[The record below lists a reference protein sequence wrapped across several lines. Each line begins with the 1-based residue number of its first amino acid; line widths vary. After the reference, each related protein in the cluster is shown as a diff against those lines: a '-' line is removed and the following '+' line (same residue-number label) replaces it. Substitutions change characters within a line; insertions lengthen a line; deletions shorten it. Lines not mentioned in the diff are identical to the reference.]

1 MRFWNFAYD
10 IFGVAGDVWRWLWKH
25 VHCKLSAYLNC
36 VISSTGSKDPHPPE
50 AKKNNSFHTVD
61 QWLITLKVKMT
72 FSDERYKIFSK
83 EINVSFHREESI
95 DAVHICNARLLLL
108 LFPLASKCYLW
119 KLLYTSVI
127 FLSSC
132 IFWKRYYLFTMSG
145 LDCRKGNSWFIV
157 DALL

>member
-1 MRFWNFAYD
+1 MNHQ
-10 IFGVAGDVWRWLWKH
+10 KH
-25 VHCKLSAYLNC
+25 N
-36 VISSTGSKDPHPPE
+36 P
-50 AKKNNSFHTVD
+50 
-61 QWLITLKVKMT
+61 LKVKIT
-72 FSDERYKIFSK
+72 FSDERYKIFRK
-83 EINVSFHREESI
+83 EINVSLHREESI

-145 LDCRKGNSWFIV
+145 LDCRKGNSCII
-157 DALL
+157 DIDSAKMRALVGFSIFGKPTSVCLSNIHLFSFLFDMGPPQKLLKF